1 MMLRQS
7 LFIFLSMLSIG
18 ISCGASGDET
28 VIPNPMA
35 MGIRTQN
42 MGFESVDMTENGEN
56 ARVAIH
62 QTAIMSLIGKIDVDG
77 QWLVP
82 GIAIERTLFKL
93 SNSNLDDKAMYQL
106 GLPVGLFHHTKKM
119 IRLLSI
125 APSMHTDGN
134 IYDRSTFSLHGLGMW
149 QWGLDQPTGYRLGF
163 GANRTFG
170 RYQAFPIMGYQWRP
184 TPKSELDMG
193 FPFSKMEYNFS
204 PRWNTFIKLTP
215 SGGNWRYEN
224 EQGQHYNLSYSS
236 WVATL
241 GLRYRT
247 FKRLWASIQAGRSF
261 ERELA
266 LTDDDNSLTETD
278 IGNSHFFLFSFGLH
292 P

>member
-1 MMLRQS
+1 MTDW
-7 LFIFLSMLSIG
+7 
-18 ISCGASGDET
+18 ASSYEA
-28 VIPNPMA
+28 VIPNPMV

-42 MGFESVDMTENGEN
+42 MGFESVDDDVNGDQ
-56 ARVAIH
+56 AQVAIH
-62 QTAIMSLIGKIDVDG
+62 QTALISPIGKFDMNG
-77 QWLVP
+77 QWFVP
-82 GIAIERTLFKL
+82 GIAVERTLFKL
-93 SNSNLDDKAMYQL
+93 SNSNLDDKAMYHV
-106 GLPVGLFHHTKKM
+106 GLPVGLFHHTNKM

-134 IYDRSTFSLHGLGMW
+134 IYDQGTFSLHALGIW
-149 QWGLDQPTGYRLGF
+149 QWRLDQPTGYRLGF
-163 GANRTFG
+163 AANRTFG
-170 RYQAFPIMGYQWRP
+170 RYQAFPILGYQWRA
-184 TPKSELDMG
+184 TSQSELDIG

-224 EQGQHYNLSYSS
+224 GQGQHYNLAYSS
-236 WVATL
+236 WVSTL

-261 ERELA
+261 ERKLA
-266 LTDDDNSLTETD
+266 LTDDDNSHSETN
-278 IGNSHFFLFSFGLH
+278 IGNSHFFLISFGLH